1 MLVKGFQKKK
11 KTVLYLYVSSNALSI
26 SDKSLTAKSRG
37 IEVVHLLDALQNSFE
52 VLSKSNTLHPAAF
65 SDASSVGES
74 ETRISVNEASDS
86 ELLHMGKLQSHC
98 RKRFVHHLNCIWM

>member
-1 MLVKGFQKKK
+1 MLVKGFQKNL
-11 KTVLYLYVSSNALSI
+11 VLYLYISSNALSI

-52 VLSKSNTLHPAAF
+52 VFSKSNILHLAAF

-74 ETRISVNEASDS
+74 EIRISVN
-86 ELLHMGKLQSHC
+86 
-98 RKRFVHHLNCIWM
+98 